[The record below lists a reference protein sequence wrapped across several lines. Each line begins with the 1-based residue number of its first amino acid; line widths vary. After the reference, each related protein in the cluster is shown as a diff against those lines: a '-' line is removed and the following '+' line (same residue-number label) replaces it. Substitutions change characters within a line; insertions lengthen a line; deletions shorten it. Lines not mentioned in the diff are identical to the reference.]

1 MLAATASSLALP
13 EQLAQQAAD
22 AVRELLAEAAVENTT
37 RSYTSALRYWAGW
50 HATRYGIELALPV
63 PEATVLQFVV
73 DHVQRRSTEGELTWE
88 LPPAVD
94 QALVAAGLKAKLGPW
109 TLATVRHR
117 VAVLSTA
124 HRLKQ
129 VANPCEQPA
138 IRTVLSRAPRAA
150 VKRGERPRKKTAIT
164 LPELEAMLATCDDS
178 LEGIRDRALLCFGFA
193 SGGRRRSEIAAADLR
208 DLRRI
213 GEAGYIYRLEHSK
226 TQQAGVTACST
237 PDKPVL
243 DRAALALQDWLEAA
257 GITEGA
263 IFRRLWKQRV
273 GPALSPAAVGEIVQ
287 RRARLAGLEGDFGGH
302 SLRSGFVTEASRQG
316 VALPAIMQLT
326 EHRTALLLKVGGVDS
341 TPSQPTNIYRFK
353 SRSGANT
360 WITFPV
366 ASRNSMAPCPSSV
379 TVIRTLGWLSPSA
392 RAIAGVPSEP
402 TLSLMRVGVFT
413 PGMSRLPIPG
423 SRISAGA

>member
-1 MLAATASSLALP
+1 MKDNHPIPALAQTSSGIVLP

-22 AVRELLAEAAVENTT
+22 AVRELLAEAAAANTT
-37 RSYTSALRYWAGW
+37 RSYASALRYWAGW
-50 HATRYGIELALPV
+50 YAARYGLELTLPV
-63 PEATVLQFVV
+63 PEAVVLQFVV
-73 DHVQRRSTEGELTWE
+73 DHVVRRSAEGDLAWE

-94 QALVAAGLKAKLGPW
+94 SALVAAGLKAKRGPW
-109 TLATVRHR
+109 TLASVRHR

-129 VANPCEQPA
+129 QPNPCEQSA
-138 IRTVLSRAPRAA
+138 VRTVLSRAARAA

-164 LPELEAMLATCDDS
+164 LAELEAMLATCDDS
-178 LEGIRDRALLCFGFA
+178 LEGLRDRALLCFGFA
-193 SGGRRRSEIAAADLR
+193 SGGRRRSEIAAADMR

-213 GEAGYIYRLEHSK
+213 GSLGYIYRLEHSK
-226 TQQAGVTACST
+226 TQQAGVTASST

-243 DRAALALQDWLEAA
+243 DRAALALEEWLEAS

-263 IFRRLWKQRV
+263 LFRRLWKQRV

-326 EHRTALLLKVGGVDS
+326 EHRAV
-341 TPSQPTNIYRFK
+341 
-353 SRSGANT
+353 
-360 WITFPV
+360 
-366 ASRNSMAPCPSSV
+366 SSV
-379 TVIRTLGWLSPSA
+379 IGYFQAGGASTNLAA
-392 RAIAGVPSEP
+392 RLLEDG
-402 TLSLMRVGVFT
+402 
-413 PGMSRLPIPG
+413 
-423 SRISAGA
+423 